1 MRRKDRSRD
10 LHNIAFFRFG
20 GRTRAKTCVQ
30 PRYDLLITSLCESV
44 LPHDDRNGR
53 KRRGERNKKKRATR
67 CRRNVLSLRR
77 NPFPSSL
84 YDLNCSIL
92 KNDFLKVFSKSL
104 TWNTFPFIYLF
115 FFLPLIE
122 FGNRVELKSSSE
134 DAKRRNVNG
143 SPSVRIVGGKGGYT
157 RTNIACNRRRRFS
170 YTARSLPETEAP
182 P

>member
-44 LPHDDRNGR
+44 LPRDDRNGR
-53 KRRGERNKKKRATR
+53 KRRGERNKKKRTTKY
-67 CRRNVLSLRR
+67 RRNILSLRR
-77 NPFPSSL
+77 TLSPPLSL
-84 YDLNCSIL
+84 RFKLFNI
-92 KNDFLKVFSKSL
+92 KEWFSKSVL
-104 TWNTFPFIYLF
+104 TWNTFSFIYLF
-115 FFLPLIE
+115 FFFRLIE